1 LGSTLPSAGIRY
13 ARFELSLIP
22 AIDQTFAE
30 GRQERRAP
38 SNFLPATSMAES

>member
-1 LGSTLPSAGIRY
+1 LSSAGIRC

-30 GRQERRAP
+30 GRQERSAP
-38 SNFLPATSMAES
+38 PNFSPRNILAES